1 MRSFPLRKFNS
12 RRNRR
17 GATAVEFAIIVPVF
31 LLLLAGI
38 IEFGQA
44 FRAQHALLNAARRG
58 GRAASLTGST
68 NAAVTT
74 TVRNDLVSSL
84 GVLST
89 DVTVTIKLNNNAS
102 ASLATAVTG
111 DVVEVAV
118 TLPYTK
124 AGVNF
129 YSNRFS
135 STTLRAVASYEHE

>member
-1 MRSFPLRKFNS
+1 MRNFPWRKFHT
-12 RRNRR
+12 RRDRR

-58 GRAASLTGST
+58 GRAASLAGST
-68 NAAVTT
+68 NATVMT

-84 GVLST
+84 GVQST
-89 DVTVTIKLNNNAS
+89 DVTVTIKLNNS
-102 ASLATAVTG
+102 STASLANAITG
-111 DVVEVAV
+111 DVVEITV

>member
-1 MRSFPLRKFNS
+1 MRTFPLRRFCS
-12 RRNRR
+12 RRDRR

-31 LLLLAGI
+31 LLLLGGI

-44 FRAQHALLNAARRG
+44 FRAQHALTNAARRG

-68 NAAVTT
+68 NTAVTT
-74 TVRNDLVSSL
+74 TIRNDLVSSL

-89 DVTVTIKLNNNAS
+89 DVTVAIRINSNSTAQLTS
-102 ASLATAVTG
+102 AVTG
-111 DVVEVAV
+111 DVVEVTV
-118 TLPYTK
+118 SLPYNK
-124 AGVNF
+124 VGVNF